1 MNVLI
6 LDNKIY
12 IDTSKAKLAEKLCTA
27 KKKNPHVKIK
37 QFTMSQMDFN
47 NSFEGKREVLKNYIE
62 KLIILDKI

>member
-6 LDNKIY
+6 LDKKIY
-12 IDTSKAKLAEKLCTA
+12 IDTSKSKLSEKLCTA

-47 NSFEGKREVLKNYIE
+47 SSFGDIKTLRSHIE
-62 KLIILDKI
+62 KLIMLEKI

>member
-12 IDTSKAKLAEKLCTA
+12 IDTNKSKLAEKLCAA

-37 QFTMSQMDFN
+37 QFAMSQMDFKS
-47 NSFEGKREVLKNYIE
+47 SFGDIKTLRSHIE
-62 KLIILDKI
+62 KLMILDKI